1 MRTFNWTVEQLNWIY
16 KPQSPCQLP
25 QPTCSWNPDT
35 CQLGNPTT
43 KIAWNGVLQ
52 SFIHLCVCVW
62 MRRERLPLRLNDC
75 FNVSSFRSVD
85 HIIIYNL
92 VQDVL
97 HSFLNISFCIFHNT
111 NKSILICLV
120 GLNIIWWI
128 EDHKMIWYVLTSIF
142 CRLPGGLLQLP
153 GQESP
158 AKARLPSLW
167 WGEQLDMGEIINTDA
182 RFNPSV
188 CKEVWGRSQSDL
200 SLYCGWNPVGGSP
213 SSFR

>member
-1 MRTFNWTVEQLNWIY
+1 MVSEFDSGIPSST
-16 KPQSPCQLP
+16 
-25 QPTCSWNPDT
+25 
-35 CQLGNPTT
+35 LGTPIRA
-43 KIAWNGVLQ
+43 KIAWNDVLR
-52 SFIHLCVCVW
+52 SFTHLCVCVW

-97 HSFLNISFCIFHNT
+97 HSFLNISFCIFSQCNQI
-111 NKSILICLV
+111 NIDLPG
-120 GLNIIWWI
+120 GLDIIWWI
-128 EDHKMIWYVLTSIF
+128 EDQTMIWYVLTSIF

-158 AKARLPSLW
+158 AKARLPPSLR
-167 WGEQLDMGEIINTDA
+167 WGEQLDMGGIINTDA

-188 CKEVWGRSQSDL
+188 CKEVRGRSQREL
-200 SLYCGWNPVGGSP
+200 SLYCGSP